1 MMWRYMI
8 DDVTVVEMGAH
19 QSFVNLIK
27 CLKRKEFREIF

>member
-8 DDVTVVEMGAH
+8 DVTVVEMGVH

-27 CLKRKEFREIF
+27 CPKRKEFREMF